1 MHWVGPI
8 VFYFLDR
15 TRERV
20 YVECKEMGD
29 VVEIR
34 GKTEQRVATVIAAL
48 KNARHPVTYLD
59 LEEVTGADYGAL
71 LYICS
76 TLVELG
82 YVERVEDE
90 VENRPPG
97 RPVVRFRWKARTG
110 RARAMGA
117 R

>member
-1 MHWVGPI
+1 
-8 VFYFLDR
+8 
-15 TRERV
+15 
-20 YVECKEMGD
+20 MGD
-29 VVEIR
+29 VVQIR

-48 KNARHPVTYLD
+48 KNARQPVTYLE

-82 YVERVEDE
+82 FVERVDGEHE
-90 VENRPPG
+90 GRPPG
-97 RPVVRFRWKARTG
+97 RPVVRFQWRSRTG
-110 RARAMGA
+110 RARVMGT